1 MYVDRKYLKNRMTGM
16 NAKTAKIL
24 GKFATFKGVSE
35 KQLKREW
42 QGLSQFDKDKKRQE
56 ILKELVK
63 K

>member
-1 MYVDRKYLKNRMTGM
+1 M
-16 NAKTAKIL
+16 NSKTAKIL
-24 GKFATFKGVSE
+24 GKYATLKGTSE

-42 QGLSQFDKDKKRQE
+42 LSLSQNEKDKKRQE

>member
-1 MYVDRKYLKNRMTGM
+1 M
-16 NAKTAKIL
+16 NSKTAKIL
-24 GKFATFKGVSE
+24 GKFATLKGVSE

-42 QGLSQFDKDKKRQE
+42 LALSHVDKDKKRQE